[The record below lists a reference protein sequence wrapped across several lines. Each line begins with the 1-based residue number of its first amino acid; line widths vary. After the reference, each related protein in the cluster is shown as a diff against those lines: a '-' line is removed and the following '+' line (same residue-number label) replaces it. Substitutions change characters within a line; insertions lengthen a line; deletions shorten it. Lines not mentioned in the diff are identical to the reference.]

1 MPRLDEGPIATSVSR
16 PAMRLP
22 ATQRF
27 PLALDFIENADG
39 TYDILNVAVLYPVK
53 RNDFDCTLEWMQE
66 AVRQWNADY
75 ESHRYMPVVK
85 IGHIGKPADGE
96 PERPTTGAFASRPRL
111 VGDVLYVDY
120 VGLNANDFQSLREGR
135 YPYPSIEAIPSK
147 HRITAISQLGCTLSQ
162 LKLPPVKFEAS
173 DGRVVLAAEG
183 LVTFANG
190 GSAMPQPP
198 IHADPQA
205 SGQRPA
211 MEFTVEQVSQV
222 ITQALM
228 QLLQGGTAVTNQQQQ
243 PTGNVPQGQAAQVPA
258 GQAQN
263 ARPTATASAGNAGGG
278 VVPPPAPAG
287 QPPAAAPPKPEAGGT
302 DQPPAKAEPPKA
314 KEKTE
319 MANHET
325 VRTFASEG
333 DAIDNQPPVEQ
344 KVGKE
349 GAEEANDDQKGGGSG
364 EAKEVKASAREQAE
378 ISFRAFCVGL
388 SHAGVAG
395 MNNDAI
401 KGHVKTMLALFDA
414 GDEAGLHRYQAQI
427 AKGEKV
433 ALGQRMGGITGQDP
447 SAPRLSLFSQPTE
460 ATPENVTNAVAAL
473 AADQRT
479 RSLMSRQFGLNL
491 ADQQQRAA
499 VALGLRCQDG
509 TDVVRLDY

>member
-1 MPRLDEGPIATSVSR
+1 MPKYADEAPGSTAVAERSR
-16 PAMRLP
+16 VRLP

-27 PLALDFIENADG
+27 PLPLDYVENADG

-53 RNDFDCTLEWMQE
+53 RDDFDCTLEWMQE

-85 IGHIGKPADGE
+85 IGHVGKPKEGE
-96 PERPTTGAFASRPRL
+96 PERPTTGAFAANPRML
-111 VGDVLYVDY
+111 NDVLYVDY
-120 VGLNANDFQSLREGR
+120 VGLNQADFQALSEGR
-135 YPYPSIEAIPSK
+135 FPYPSIEAIPSK
-147 HRITAISQLGCTLSQ
+147 HRITAVSQLGCTLSQ

-258 GQAQN
+258 GQAQD
-263 ARPTATASAGNAGGG
+263 ARPTATASTGNAGGG
-278 VVPPPAPAG
+278 TTPPP
-287 QPPAAAPPKPEAGGT
+287 APPKPEAGGT
-302 DQPPAKAEPPKA
+302 DQPPAKAEPPK

-319 MANHET
+319 MANHDT
-325 VRTFASEG
+325 VRTFANEG
-333 DAIDNQPPVEQ
+333 DAIDNQPTVEK

-349 GAEEANDDQKGGGSG
+349 GAEEANDVQNGGGSG

-378 ISFRAFCVGL
+378 ISFRAYCVGL

-473 AADQRT
+473 AGDQRT